1 VRGVERSAVDERSRR
16 VEHLLEIPLAVAA
29 LLTIPVIAIEESATS
44 EFWRTVGTVLNWA
57 TWLVFVAEVAIM
69 LAIVPDRWRWIR
81 THKLDVILTVLTP
94 PVLPPGLQAL
104 RALRL
109 LRLLRLARL
118 GPIARRLFTGDGLRF
133 AGFLAL
139 AVVFGGGVAFY
150 SAEHRT
156 QNIGLGDSIWW
167 AVTTMTTVGYG
178 DVFPETAMGR
188 FVGATIMLIGI
199 GLLALV
205 TGAVAEQFLKGGAD
219 ELEDAVEH
227 EQQEARRVAEELRAL
242 NERLDRMEAL
252 IGHGQER
259 D

>member
-1 VRGVERSAVDERSRR
+1 MDERSRR
-16 VEHLLEIPLAVAA
+16 VERLLQIPLAVAA
-29 LLTIPVIAIEESATS
+29 LLTIPVIAIEEAATR
-44 EFWRTVGTVLNWA
+44 EPWQTIGTVLNWA
-57 TWLVFVAEVAIM
+57 TWLVFLAEAVIM

-81 THKLDVILTVLTP
+81 THKLDVFITVLTP
-94 PVLPPGLQAL
+94 PVMPPGLQSF

-109 LRLLRLARL
+109 LRLLRLSRL

-133 AGFLAL
+133 AAFLAL
-139 AVVFGGGVAFY
+139 AVVFGGAVAFY

-205 TGAVAEQFLKGGAD
+205 TGAVAEQFVKHDAAD
-219 ELEDAVEH
+219 IEENVKQEQREAAGVED
-227 EQQEARRVAEELRAL
+227 QLRAV
-242 NERLDRMEAL
+242 NERLDRIEAL
-252 IGHGQER
+252 ISPER
-259 D
+259 H

>member
-1 VRGVERSAVDERSRR
+1 MDERSRR
-16 VEHLLEIPLAVAA
+16 VQHLLEIPLAVAA
-29 LLTIPVIAIEESATS
+29 LLTIPVIAIEEVATR
-44 EFWRTVGTVLNWA
+44 EPWQTIGTVLNWA
-57 TWLVFVAEVAIM
+57 TWLVFVAEVVIM
-69 LAIVPDRWRWIR
+69 LAIVPNRWLWVR
-81 THKLDVILTVLTP
+81 THSLDVIVTVLTP
-94 PVLPPGLQAL
+94 PVMPPGLQSL

-109 LRLLRLARL
+109 LRVLRLARL

-133 AGFLAL
+133 AAFLAL
-139 AVVFGGGVAFY
+139 AVVFGGAAFY

-205 TGAVAEQFLKGGAD
+205 TGAVAEQFVKG
-219 ELEDAVEH
+219 EVKEIEEAVEQ
-227 EQQEARRVAEELRAL
+227 EQRDAAGVEDRLAEL
-242 NERLDRMEAL
+242 NDRLDRIEAL
-252 IGHGQER
+252 IVRQR